1 MDLAHV
7 FLLTDLLDHEFE
19 ALSRFINLGTQLHT
33 KLNLK
38 HWARLTL
45 RHVLVKEP
53 TTERFT
59 FTVLWMNLLQ
69 NDSISQ
75 SREMNQKTNLS
86 TDEFSLTSSSG
97 HELLVHD
104 TESSRCHFSQIS

>member
-1 MDLAHV
+1 
-7 FLLTDLLDHEFE
+7 
-19 ALSRFINLGTQLHT
+19 
-33 KLNLK
+33 
-38 HWARLTL
+38 
-45 RHVLVKEP
+45 VKEP

-59 FTVLWMNLLQ
+59 FTDLWMNLLQ

-86 TDEFSLTSSSG
+86 TDEFSLTSSTS

-104 TESSRCHFSQIS
+104 TESLICHFFRTS